1 MHKRCGGGEMTQ
13 KEKIL
18 EYIQGM
24 TDERLHEVFN
34 CQDEDS
40 TFDCPYWDRKRQYC
54 KSPYVCHK
62 IPFEQEF
69 ERQRREAEKRAAQ
82 EPKPEPEQGALFQ

>member
-1 MHKRCGGGEMTQ
+1 MSQ

-34 CQDEDS
+34 CQDEDPV
-40 TFDCPYWDRKRQYC
+40 FDCPYWDRKRKYC

-62 IPFEQEF
+62 IPYEQEF
-69 ERQRREAEKRAAQ
+69 ERTQREVAKRAAQ
-82 EPKPEPEQGALFQ
+82 EPEQTEQGTLF